1 MMSNYLVD
9 MDGCVTVSR
18 GELRYCAIFDLWK
31 VSKCLL
37 RGQLWNF
44 MEYFGISKGRK
55 CLY

>member
-9 MDGCVTVSR
+9 MNGCVTVSR

-37 RGQLWNF
+37 RGQLWIFWNF
-44 MEYFGISKGRK
+44 EGKEMFILSV
-55 CLY
+55 